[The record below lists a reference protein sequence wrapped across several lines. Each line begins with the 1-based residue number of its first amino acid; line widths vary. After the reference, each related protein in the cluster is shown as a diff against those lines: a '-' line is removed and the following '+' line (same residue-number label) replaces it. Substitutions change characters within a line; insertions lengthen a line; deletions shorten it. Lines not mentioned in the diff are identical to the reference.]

1 MDTLN
6 QTQTLRIATFN
17 CATGLFVE
25 HSPDGYRFNYRTANE
40 AGAHG
45 CIVAGSVDLL
55 GHSSLNS
62 LAPVGR
68 CRRIIVSPSYA
79 SAAQTTGGAP

>member
-6 QTQTLRIATFN
+6 QTQPLRIATFN
-17 CATGLFVE
+17 RATGLFVE

-68 CRRIIVSPSYA
+68 CRIIVSPAYA